1 MNNPTWTFEIT
12 ELPNGGLT
20 IATRKGVATYDRA
33 IVIAAA
39 SKADL
44 SRTIVECM
52 DAERGE
58 VERGEVVK
66 DARRET
72 IVIIDKKEP

>member
-1 MNNPTWTFEIT
+1 MNNPTWTFEIM
-12 ELPNGGLT
+12 ELPNGGFT

-52 DAERGE
+52 DAER
-58 VERGEVVK
+58 REVVK
-66 DARRET
+66 DAHRET
-72 IVIIDKKEP
+72 IVIIDEKTHD

>member
-12 ELPNGGLT
+12 ELPNGGFT
-20 IATRKGVATYDRA
+20 IATRKDVATYDRA
-33 IVIAAA
+33 IVVAAT

-52 DAERGE
+52 EAERSD
-58 VERGEVVK
+58 VVK
-66 DARRET
+66 NRPLES
-72 IVIIDKKEP
+72 IIFINEKTYD

>member
-12 ELPNGGLT
+12 ELPNGGFT

-52 DAERGE
+52 E
-58 VERGEVVK
+58 VEGREVVK
-66 DARRET
+66 DAPREP
-72 IVIIDKKEP
+72 IVIIDKKQP